1 MEESEGIFWLLFSF
15 LLSFLAQIRYI
26 KGYGVIFFFL
36 LPQNYQCGSKLK
48 TILHKLPITDQNVEK
63 RRHILP
69 QFAKS

>member
-36 LPQNYQCGSKLK
+36 VAPELSVWLKAKNNTPQ
-48 TILHKLPITDQNVEK
+48 TTDYWPECREEEAHFTTVC
-63 RRHILP
+63 
-69 QFAKS
+69 